1 LTTAGRLT
9 LSRRARARVCGWLG
23 CAGVTANAAAK
34 ALGLLLAKS
43 DALAL
48 HLVQQLSVW
57 PVDPHTISVAL
68 TLRDPAPLALLL
80 QHAAAAQDA
89 APPGRGSKAGAGA
102 GADSAALRQ
111 AQRARDTALAVLGAL
126 QIEEGEQA
134 SVCLSLLPSHRSGA
148 MLSEPLLRW
157 FHACADAEPRWHLP
171 DSLHVQVR
179 HAQLP
184 N

>member
-89 APPGRGSKAGAGA
+89 APPGRGSSGSKAGAG
-102 GADSAALRQ
+102 AALRQ